1 MTITT
6 TNNKKDEKFFIY
18 ARKSTD
24 REDNQVESLP
34 DQLKVLNRLAKER
47 ELKIVHTYKEAI
59 SAKIPHKRPE
69 FDDMVKK
76 LKEGKASGVLVWKV
90 DRLARNFEE
99 GGLIIQMLQDKV
111 ISRIV
116 ASDKECLPSD
126 NVLMIAVDMG
136 VATQYSKDLSQNV
149 SRSVLSKFE
158 RGEYPSRAP
167 IGYANFRESK
177 KRAYVIND
185 PERFELVRKMWD
197 LMLTGTYNPRQIC
210 EIANKEWGLKTRPRP
225 KHASKYLSYS
235 NIYKMFTNIFY
246 AGYLEYNG
254 TQYKAAHTSMI
265 TLEEFDRVQKLLGKK
280 GKPRAQTRE
289 FPFTGIIRC
298 KECGCSITAELKP
311 KLIKSTGKVKEYT
324 YYHCTHRKRDY
335 HCNQRKNL
343 TDKKLEEQIIEKLEE
358 TQIFPEFYK
367 FAVNK
372 LKRTNQEEFAEKEQ
386 ITKSLQKVVL
396 QCDEKLERL
405 LETKIEGLI
414 DSDKYVQKKEEI
426 NREKALALEKLDS
439 AEVRIT
445 NWTEVLERAVDF
457 VMYAKINFIN
467 GTDQERREILSTM
480 GQNLTIKDG
489 LLGVGSR
496 FWREPFKE
504 IADFYKQKTAALEPA
519 VSSCQTVKIEPNVAE
534 KSFWWTRE
542 ESNLQPL
549 PCKGIALPLS
559 YEPPTI
565 IINN

>member
-6 TNNKKDEKFFIY
+6 TKTKKDEKFFIY

-34 DQLKVLNRLAKER
+34 DQMKVLNRLVKER
-47 ELKIVHTYKEAI
+47 GLKVVRTYKEAI

-69 FDDMVKK
+69 FDDMIAQIKA
-76 LKEGKASGVLVWKV
+76 GKASGIITWKV

-99 GGLIIQMLQDKV
+99 GGLIIQMLQDKA

-167 IGYANFRESK
+167 IGYTNFRESK

-185 PERFELVRKMWD
+185 SERFELVRKMWD

-210 EIANKEWGLKTRPRP
+210 DIASKEWGLKTKPRP
-225 KHASKYLSYS
+225 KHTSKTLSYS
-235 NIYKMFTNIFY
+235 HLYKMFTNIFY
-246 AGYLEYNG
+246 AGYLTYNG
-254 TQYKAAHTSMI
+254 IQYKAAHEPMI

-298 KECGCSITAELKP
+298 KECGCLITAELKP
-311 KLIKSTGKVKEYT
+311 KVLKSTGETKEYT

-335 HCNQRKNL
+335 YCNQRKNL
-343 TDKKLEEQIIEKLEE
+343 TDKKLEEQIIGKLEE

-367 FAVNK
+367 FAISK
-372 LKRTNQEEFAEKEQ
+372 LKRANQDEFAEKEQ
-386 ITKSLQKVVL
+386 ITKSLHKVVL
-396 QCDEKLERL
+396 RCDEKLERL
-405 LETKIEGLI
+405 LETKLEGLI
-414 DSDKYVQKKEEI
+414 DSDKFVEKKEEI
-426 NREKALALEKLDS
+426 NNEKALALEKLDS
-439 AEVRIT
+439 AENRIT
-445 NWTEVLERAVDF
+445 NWSEVLVRAVDF
-457 VMYAKINFIN
+457 VMYAKINFVN

-496 FWREPFKE
+496 FWREPFAE
-504 IADFYKQKTAALEPA
+504 IAAYYKQKTAGLEPA
-519 VSSCQTVKIEPNVAE
+519 ISSCQTVKIESNASE
-534 KSFWWTRE
+534 KSFWWT
-542 ESNLQPL
+542 
-549 PCKGIALPLS
+549 
-559 YEPPTI
+559 
-565 IINN
+565 